1 MVMGLAMLDKGKH
14 FPQSY
19 ARMLFSALGIHQD
32 GQLLITIDP
41 WEERRARELMQEELM
56 LRLYN
61 HVYADPVYWNN
72 LGVEDRIFQLAS
84 AIAVVEPDAVFCG
97 STAALL
103 YGIGSAYTLLDK
115 VQVLLPRST
124 RRDTYEFVE
133 YKRWRAGEVWR
144 LGLFTLTDPYR
155 TVVDIARTS
164 AFRYALGY
172 VDGLAR
178 EYDVEREEL
187 RVYAQANCRGLHG
200 IARAFDVFEHMD
212 GRSDNGGESEARAAM
227 ILAGVAAP
235 ELQVEITRP
244 GNAGYYLAD
253 YGWQMPDG
261 SWTLAELHGLGKFED
276 EAQNDPEQAAA
287 KTYRA
292 ALMRDANLRAMGHNV
307 IHFKLSDT
315 YEVESFGAMMRG
327 YGIPT
332 TKPYADSR

>member
-1 MVMGLAMLDKGKH
+1 MGSPMHNDDRCTK
-14 FPQSY
+14 PQVKLFLSIFEAHHDERLFVATEKWNERCAY
-19 ARMLFSALGIHQD
+19 A
-32 GQLLITIDP
+32 
-41 WEERRARELMQEELM
+41 LMQKEM
-56 LRLYN
+56 IIRLYN
-61 HVYADPVYWNN
+61 HVYADPAYWND

-84 AIAVVEPDAVFCG
+84 AIAAVEPDAVFCG
-97 STAALL
+97 ATAALL
-103 YGIGSAYTLLDK
+103 YGIGSAHTLLDK
-115 VQVLLPRST
+115 VQVLLPRAT

-133 YKRWRAGEVWR
+133 YRRWRAGKVWQ
-144 LGLFTLTDPYR
+144 LGPFALTDPYR

-178 EYDVEREEL
+178 EYGVEREEL
-187 RVYAQANCRGLHG
+187 RAYAQANCRGLHG
-200 IARAFDVFEHMD
+200 IARAFEVFEYMD

-227 ILAGVAAP
+227 ILAGVATP

-253 YGWQMPDG
+253 YGWQMPNG
-261 SWTLAELHGLGKFED
+261 SWMLAELHGLGKFESD
-276 EAQNDPEQAAA
+276 IQSDSEHAAA

-292 ALMRDANLRAMGHNV
+292 ALIRDANLHAMGHNI

-315 YEVESFGAMMRG
+315 YDVEAFGAMMRG

-332 TKPYADSR
+332 TKPYAGS

>member
-19 ARMLFSALGIHQD
+19 ARMLFSAVGIHQD

-41 WEERRARELMQEELM
+41 WDERRARELMQEELM

-144 LGLFTLTDPYR
+144 LGLFTLTDPCR

-164 AFRYALGY
+164 AFRYALGF
-172 VDGLAR
+172 VDGLA
-178 EYDVEREEL
+178 VSTMSN
-187 RVYAQANCRGLHG
+187 AKNC
-200 IARAFDVFEHMD
+200 EHMRRQIAE
-212 GRSDNGGESEARAAM
+212 GCMASRVLLTFLS
-227 ILAGVAAP
+227 IWTAG
-235 ELQVEITRP
+235 
-244 GNAGYYLAD
+244 
-253 YGWQMPDG
+253 
-261 SWTLAELHGLGKFED
+261 
-276 EAQNDPEQAAA
+276 
-287 KTYRA
+287 
-292 ALMRDANLRAMGHNV
+292 
-307 IHFKLSDT
+307 
-315 YEVESFGAMMRG
+315 
-327 YGIPT
+327 
-332 TKPYADSR
+332 

>member
-19 ARMLFSALGIHQD
+19 ARMLFSAVGIHQD

-41 WEERRARELMQEELM
+41 WNERRARELMQEELM

-97 STAALL
+97 ATAALL
-103 YGIGSAYTLLDK
+103 YGIGSAY
-115 VQVLLPRST
+115 T

-133 YKRWRAGEVWR
+133 YKRWRPGEVWR
-144 LGLFTLTDPYR
+144 LGLFTLTDPCR
-155 TVVDIARTS
+155 TVVDIARSS

-187 RVYAQANCRGLHG
+187 RAYAQANCRGLHG
-200 IARAFDVFEHMD
+200 IARAFDVFEYMD
-212 GRSDNGGESEARAAM
+212 GRSDNGGESDDSRWGCRARA
-227 ILAGVAAP
+227 
-235 ELQVEITRP
+235 
-244 GNAGYYLAD
+244 
-253 YGWQMPDG
+253 
-261 SWTLAELHGLGKFED
+261 S
-276 EAQNDPEQAAA
+276 
-287 KTYRA
+287 
-292 ALMRDANLRAMGHNV
+292 
-307 IHFKLSDT
+307 S
-315 YEVESFGAMMRG
+315 
-327 YGIPT
+327 
-332 TKPYADSR
+332 

>member
-1 MVMGLAMLDKGKH
+1 
-14 FPQSY
+14 
-19 ARMLFSALGIHQD
+19 MLFSALGIHHD
-32 GQLLITIDP
+32 EQLLITLDP
-41 WEERRARELMQEELM
+41 WDERRARELMQEEL
-56 LRLYN
+56 LIRLYN
-61 HVYADPVYWNN
+61 HVYADPVYWNH
-72 LGVEDRIFQLAS
+72 LDVEARIFQLAS
-84 AIAVVEPDAVFCG
+84 AIVAVEPDAIFCG

-103 YGIGSAYTLLDK
+103 YGIGSAYSLLNA
-115 VQVLLPRST
+115 VQMLLPRST

-133 YKRWRAGEVWR
+133 YRRWRPGEVWR
-144 LGLFTLTDPYR
+144 LGPFTLTDPYR

-178 EYDVEREEL
+178 EYDVDREEL
-187 RVYAQANCRGLHG
+187 RAYAQANCRGLHG
-200 IARAFDVFEHMD
+200 ISRAFGVFEYMD

-235 ELQVEITRP
+235 ELQVEIARP
-244 GNAGYYLAD
+244 GSAGYYLAD

-261 SWTLAELHGLGKFED
+261 SWMLAELHGLGKFED
-276 EAQNDPEQAAA
+276 ETQKDLEHAAA

-292 ALMRDANLRAMGHNV
+292 ALLRDANLRAMGHNV

-315 YEVESFGAMMRG
+315 YDVEEFGAMMRG

-332 TKPYADSR
+332 TKPFADS

>member
-1 MVMGLAMLDKGKH
+1 MGLAMFDKGKH

-19 ARMLFSALGIHQD
+19 ARMLFSALGNHQD
-32 GQLLITIDP
+32 GQLLVTIDP
-41 WEERRARELMQEELM
+41 WDERRARELMQEKLL

-61 HVYADPVYWNN
+61 HVYVDPVYWNN
-72 LGVEDRIFQLAS
+72 LDVKDRVFQLAS

-103 YGIGSAYTLLDK
+103 YGIGSAHTLLNK

-133 YKRWRAGEVWR
+133 YRRWRVGEVWR
-144 LGLFTLTDPYR
+144 FGPFAVTDPYR

-187 RVYAQANCRGLHG
+187 RAYAQANCRGLHG
-200 IARAFDVFEHMD
+200 IARAFDVFEYMD

-235 ELQVEITRP
+235 ELQVEIFRP

-261 SWTLAELHGLGKFED
+261 SWMLAELHGLGKFED
-276 EAQNDPEQAAA
+276 DTQNDLEHAAA

-292 ALMRDANLRAMGHNV
+292 ALLRDANLRAMGHNV

-315 YEVESFGAMMRG
+315 YDVEAFGAMMRG

-332 TKPYADSR
+332 TKPFADS

>member
-1 MVMGLAMLDKGKH
+1 M
-14 FPQSY
+14 
-19 ARMLFSALGIHQD
+19 
-32 GQLLITIDP
+32 
-41 WEERRARELMQEELM
+41 
-56 LRLYN
+56 
-61 HVYADPVYWNN
+61 
-72 LGVEDRIFQLAS
+72 
-84 AIAVVEPDAVFCG
+84 FCG
-97 STAALL
+97 ATAALL
-103 YGIGSAYTLLDK
+103 YGIGSAYSLLDK

-124 RRDTYEFVE
+124 RRDMYEFVE
-133 YKRWRAGEVWR
+133 YRRWRPGDVWQ
-144 LGLFTLTDPYR
+144 LGPFTLTNPYR
-155 TVVDIARTS
+155 TVVDIARTN

-178 EYDVEREEL
+178 EYGVEREEL
-187 RVYAQANCRGLHG
+187 RAYAQTNCRGLHG

-253 YGWQMPDG
+253 YGWQMPNG
-261 SWTLAELHGLGKFED
+261 SWMLAELHGLGKFED
-276 EAQNDPEQAAA
+276 DAQNDPEHTAA

-292 ALMRDANLRAMGHNV
+292 ALVRDANLRAMGHNV

-315 YEVESFGAMMRG
+315 LDVKAFGSMMRG

-332 TKPYADSR
+332 TKPYTDS

>member
-1 MVMGLAMLDKGKH
+1 MSNKAKH
-14 FPQSY
+14 FPKSY
-19 ARMLFSALGIHQD
+19 AKMLFSTLGIHHD
-32 GQLLITIDP
+32 EQLLITIDP
-41 WEERRARELMQEELM
+41 WDERRARELMQEEL
-56 LRLYN
+56 LIRLYN
-61 HVYADPVYWNN
+61 HVYADPVYWNH
-72 LGVEDRIFQLAS
+72 LDVEARIFQLAS
-84 AIAVVEPDAVFCG
+84 AIVAVEPDAIFCG

-103 YGIGSAYTLLDK
+103 YGIGSAYSLLNA
-115 VQVLLPRST
+115 VQMLLPRST

-133 YKRWRAGEVWR
+133 YRRWRPGEVWR
-144 LGLFTLTDPYR
+144 LGPFTLTDPYR

-178 EYDVEREEL
+178 EYDVDREEL
-187 RVYAQANCRGLHG
+187 RAYAQANCRGLHG
-200 IARAFDVFEHMD
+200 ISRAFDVFEYMD

-235 ELQVEITRP
+235 ELQVEIARP
-244 GNAGYYLAD
+244 GSAGYYLAD

-261 SWTLAELHGLGKFED
+261 SWMLAELHGLGKFED
-276 EAQNDPEQAAA
+276 ETQKDLEHAAA

-292 ALMRDANLRAMGHNV
+292 ALLRDANLRAMGHNV

-315 YEVESFGAMMRG
+315 YDVEEFGAMMRG

-332 TKPYADSR
+332 TKPFADS

>member
-1 MVMGLAMLDKGKH
+1 MGLAMLDKGKH
-14 FPQSY
+14 IPQSY

-41 WEERRARELMQEELM
+41 WDERRARELMQEELM

-144 LGLFTLTDPYR
+144 IR
-155 TVVDIARTS
+155 I
-164 AFRYALGY
+164 
-172 VDGLAR
+172 
-178 EYDVEREEL
+178 ERLLISPE
-187 RVYAQANCRGLHG
+187 
-200 IARAFDVFEHMD
+200 RAPFAMRWAMSMAWLVSTMSNAKSCEHMRRQIAE
-212 GRSDNGGESEARAAM
+212 GCMASRVLLTFLSIWTAGQTMAAS
-227 ILAGVAAP
+227 P
-235 ELQVEITRP
+235 RR
-244 GNAGYYLAD
+244 
-253 YGWQMPDG
+253 
-261 SWTLAELHGLGKFED
+261 
-276 EAQNDPEQAAA
+276 EQ
-287 KTYRA
+287 R
-292 ALMRDANLRAMGHNV
+292 
-307 IHFKLSDT
+307 
-315 YEVESFGAMMRG
+315 
-327 YGIPT
+327 
-332 TKPYADSR
+332 

>member
-1 MVMGLAMLDKGKH
+1 
-14 FPQSY
+14 
-19 ARMLFSALGIHQD
+19 MLFSALGIHHD
-32 GQLLITIDP
+32 EQLLITIDP
-41 WEERRARELMQEELM
+41 WDERRARELMQEEL
-56 LRLYN
+56 LIRLYN
-61 HVYADPVYWNN
+61 HVYADPVYWNH
-72 LGVEDRIFQLAS
+72 LDVEARIFQLAS
-84 AIAVVEPDAVFCG
+84 AIVAVDPDAIFCG

-103 YGIGSAYTLLDK
+103 YGIGSAYSLLNA
-115 VQVLLPRST
+115 VQMLLPRST

-133 YKRWRAGEVWR
+133 YRRWRPGEVWR
-144 LGLFTLTDPYR
+144 LGPFTLTDPYR

-178 EYDVEREEL
+178 EYDVDREEL
-187 RVYAQANCRGLHG
+187 RAYAQANCRGLHG
-200 IARAFDVFEHMD
+200 ISRAFGVFEYMD

-235 ELQVEITRP
+235 ELQVEIARP
-244 GNAGYYLAD
+244 GSAGYYLAD

-261 SWTLAELHGLGKFED
+261 SWMLAELHGLGKFED
-276 EAQNDPEQAAA
+276 ETQKDLEHAAA

-292 ALMRDANLRAMGHNV
+292 ALLRDANLRAMGHNV

-315 YEVESFGAMMRG
+315 YDVEEFGAMMRG

-332 TKPYADSR
+332 TKPFADS

>member
-1 MVMGLAMLDKGKH
+1 MGLAMLDKGKH

-19 ARMLFSALGIHQD
+19 ARMLFSAVGIHQD

-41 WEERRARELMQEELM
+41 WDERRARELMQEELM

-144 LGLFTLTDPYR
+144 LGLFTLTDPCR
-155 TVVDIARTS
+155 TVVDIA
-164 AFRYALGY
+164 
-172 VDGLAR
+172 
-178 EYDVEREEL
+178 
-187 RVYAQANCRGLHG
+187 
-200 IARAFDVFEHMD
+200 FDVFEYMD

-244 GNAGYYLAD
+244 GRSRRKCWCKGDALA
-253 YGWQMPDG
+253 P
-261 SWTLAELHGLGKFED
+261 
-276 EAQNDPEQAAA
+276 
-287 KTYRA
+287 
-292 ALMRDANLRAMGHNV
+292 V
-307 IHFKLSDT
+307 
-315 YEVESFGAMMRG
+315 
-327 YGIPT
+327 
-332 TKPYADSR
+332 

>member
-1 MVMGLAMLDKGKH
+1 MGRVMSNKAKH
-14 FPQSY
+14 FPKSY
-19 ARMLFSALGIHQD
+19 VKMLFSALGIHHD
-32 GQLLITIDP
+32 EQLLITIDP
-41 WEERRARELMQEELM
+41 WDERRARELMQEEL
-56 LRLYN
+56 LIRLYN
-61 HVYADPVYWNN
+61 HVYADPVYWNH
-72 LGVEDRIFQLAS
+72 LDVEARIFQLAS
-84 AIAVVEPDAVFCG
+84 AIVAVEPDAIFCG

-103 YGIGSAYTLLDK
+103 YGIGSAYSLLNA
-115 VQVLLPRST
+115 VQMLLSRST

-133 YKRWRAGEVWR
+133 YRRWRPGEVWR
-144 LGLFTLTDPYR
+144 LGPFTLTDPYR

-178 EYDVEREEL
+178 EYDVDREEL
-187 RVYAQANCRGLHG
+187 RAYAQANCRGLHG
-200 IARAFDVFEHMD
+200 ISRAFGVFEYMD

-235 ELQVEITRP
+235 ELQVEIARP
-244 GNAGYYLAD
+244 GSAGYYLAD

-261 SWTLAELHGLGKFED
+261 SWMLAELHGLGKFEGETQKD
-276 EAQNDPEQAAA
+276 LEHAAA

-292 ALMRDANLRAMGHNV
+292 ALLRDANLRAMGHNV

-315 YEVESFGAMMRG
+315 YDVEKFGAMMRG

-332 TKPYADSR
+332 TKPFADS

>member
-19 ARMLFSALGIHQD
+19 ARMLFSAVGIHQD

-41 WEERRARELMQEELM
+41 WDERRARELMQEELM

-133 YKRWRAGEVWR
+133 YKRWRVGEVWR
-144 LGLFTLTDPYR
+144 LGLFTLTDPFER
-155 TVVDIARTS
+155 LLISLERAPFVMRWAMSMAWPVSTMANAKSCGHMRRQIAEGCMASRVLLTFLS
-164 AFRYALGY
+164 IWTAGQTMAASPR
-172 VDGLAR
+172 R
-178 EYDVEREEL
+178 EQR
-187 RVYAQANCRGLHG
+187 
-200 IARAFDVFEHMD
+200 
-212 GRSDNGGESEARAAM
+212 
-227 ILAGVAAP
+227 
-235 ELQVEITRP
+235 
-244 GNAGYYLAD
+244 
-253 YGWQMPDG
+253 
-261 SWTLAELHGLGKFED
+261 
-276 EAQNDPEQAAA
+276 
-287 KTYRA
+287 
-292 ALMRDANLRAMGHNV
+292 
-307 IHFKLSDT
+307 
-315 YEVESFGAMMRG
+315 
-327 YGIPT
+327 
-332 TKPYADSR
+332 

>member
-1 MVMGLAMLDKGKH
+1 MLDKGKH

-19 ARMLFSALGIHQD
+19 AKMLFSALGIHHD
-32 GQLLITIDP
+32 EQLLITIDP
-41 WEERRARELMQEELM
+41 WDERRARELMQEEL
-56 LRLYN
+56 LIRLYN
-61 HVYADPVYWNN
+61 HVYADPVYWNH
-72 LGVEDRIFQLAS
+72 LDVEARIFQLAS
-84 AIAVVEPDAVFCG
+84 AIVAVEPDAIFCG

-103 YGIGSAYTLLDK
+103 YGIGSAYSLLNA
-115 VQVLLPRST
+115 VQMLLPRST

-133 YKRWRAGEVWR
+133 YRRWRPGEVWR
-144 LGLFTLTDPYR
+144 LGPFTLTDPYR

-178 EYDVEREEL
+178 EYDVDREEL
-187 RVYAQANCRGLHG
+187 RAYAQANCRGLHG
-200 IARAFDVFEHMD
+200 ISRAFGVFEYMD

-235 ELQVEITRP
+235 ELQVEIARP
-244 GNAGYYLAD
+244 GSAGYYLAD

-261 SWTLAELHGLGKFED
+261 SWMLAELHGLGKFED
-276 EAQNDPEQAAA
+276 ETQKDLEHAAA

-292 ALMRDANLRAMGHNV
+292 ALLRDANLRAMGHNV

-315 YEVESFGAMMRG
+315 YDVEEFGAMMRG
-327 YGIPT
+327 CGIPT

>member
-1 MVMGLAMLDKGKH
+1 
-14 FPQSY
+14 
-19 ARMLFSALGIHQD
+19 MLFSALGIHHD
-32 GQLLITIDP
+32 EQLLITIDP
-41 WEERRARELMQEELM
+41 WDERRARELMQEEL
-56 LRLYN
+56 LIRLYN
-61 HVYADPVYWNN
+61 HVYADPVYWNH
-72 LGVEDRIFQLAS
+72 LDVEARIFQLAS
-84 AIAVVEPDAVFCG
+84 AIVAVEPNAIFCG

-103 YGIGSAYTLLDK
+103 YGIGSAYSLLNA
-115 VQVLLPRST
+115 VQMLLPRST

-133 YKRWRAGEVWR
+133 YRRWRPGEVWR
-144 LGLFTLTDPYR
+144 LGPFTLTDPYR

-178 EYDVEREEL
+178 EYDVDREEL
-187 RVYAQANCRGLHG
+187 RAYAQANCRGLHG
-200 IARAFDVFEHMD
+200 ISRAFGVFEYMD

-235 ELQVEITRP
+235 ELQVEIARP
-244 GNAGYYLAD
+244 GSAGYYLAD

-261 SWTLAELHGLGKFED
+261 SWMLAELHGLGKFED
-276 EAQNDPEQAAA
+276 ETQKDLEHAAA

-292 ALMRDANLRAMGHNV
+292 ALLRDANLRAMGHNV

-315 YEVESFGAMMRG
+315 YDVEEFGAMMRG

-332 TKPYADSR
+332 TKPFADS

>member
-1 MVMGLAMLDKGKH
+1 MSNKAKH
-14 FPQSY
+14 FPKSY
-19 ARMLFSALGIHQD
+19 AKMLFSTLGIHHD
-32 GQLLITIDP
+32 EQLLITIDP
-41 WEERRARELMQEELM
+41 WDERRARELMQEEL
-56 LRLYN
+56 LIRLYN
-61 HVYADPVYWNN
+61 HVYADPVYWNH
-72 LGVEDRIFQLAS
+72 LDVEARIFQLAS
-84 AIAVVEPDAVFCG
+84 AIVAVEPDAIFCG

-103 YGIGSAYTLLDK
+103 YGIGSAYSLLNA
-115 VQVLLPRST
+115 VQMLLPRST

-133 YKRWRAGEVWR
+133 YRRWRPGEVWR
-144 LGLFTLTDPYR
+144 LGPFTLTDPYR

-178 EYDVEREEL
+178 EYDVDREEL
-187 RVYAQANCRGLHG
+187 RAYAQANCRGLHG
-200 IARAFDVFEHMD
+200 ISRAFDVFEYMD

-235 ELQVEITRP
+235 ELQVEIARP
-244 GNAGYYLAD
+244 GSAGYYLAD

-261 SWTLAELHGLGKFED
+261 SWMLAELHGLGKFGD
-276 EAQNDPEQAAA
+276 ETQKDLEHAAA

-292 ALMRDANLRAMGHNV
+292 ALLRDANLRAMGHNV

-315 YEVESFGAMMRG
+315 YDVEEFGAMMRG

-332 TKPYADSR
+332 TKPFADS

>member
-1 MVMGLAMLDKGKH
+1 
-14 FPQSY
+14 
-19 ARMLFSALGIHQD
+19 MLFSALGIHQD

-41 WEERRARELMQEELM
+41 WDERRARELMQEELM

-61 HVYADPVYWNN
+61 HVYTDPVYWNN

-124 RRDTYEFVE
+124 RRDMYEFVE
-133 YKRWRAGEVWR
+133 YKRWRAGDVWR
-144 LGLFTLTDPYR
+144 LGMFTLTDPYR

-187 RVYAQANCRGLHG
+187 RAYAQANCRGLHG
-200 IARAFDVFEHMD
+200 IARAFDVLSIWMA
-212 GRSDNGGESEARAAM
+212 GQTMAAS
-227 ILAGVAAP
+227 P
-235 ELQVEITRP
+235 RR
-244 GNAGYYLAD
+244 
-253 YGWQMPDG
+253 
-261 SWTLAELHGLGKFED
+261 
-276 EAQNDPEQAAA
+276 EQ
-287 KTYRA
+287 R
-292 ALMRDANLRAMGHNV
+292 
-307 IHFKLSDT
+307 
-315 YEVESFGAMMRG
+315 
-327 YGIPT
+327 
-332 TKPYADSR
+332 